1 MNNSEKIK
9 AIKLAA
15 ASEFGKEVEVY
26 VDGKR
31 VADLPKDCRWWLRQI
46 DYSRSVEGP
55 EGELPFYRLDVQR
68 GDINSHTIFD
78 LRKDITEEEIARKFR
93 AMNVSYKE
101 YVEEFAGA

>member
-15 ASEFGKEVEVY
+15 ASEFGKEVEVF

-31 VADLPKDCRWWLRQI
+31 VADLPEDCCWWLRQI
-46 DYSRSVEGP
+46 DYPLSIDEIECSSF
-55 EGELPFYRLDVQR
+55 LYRLDVQR
-68 GDINSHTIFD
+68 GDINSHTLFD
-78 LRKDITEEEIARKFR
+78 LRKDITEEEIARNFR
-93 AMNVSYKE
+93 ALNVSYEE